1 VSLLEPLITDAV
13 FFTDDDPGRPITRP
27 DIVYKAW
34 REAQGKRVVGVSGRV
49 FEKVA
54 DRRSGKSAPPVQLQ
68 YSTQSKLLCNGRVMD
83 ESAVAAHFAAQ
94 TEAEG
99 ASKACSYVCNSLCDV
114 FEADMVL
121 PTGMMVHRHVLSS
134 FMHEDLAVLHA
145 FVEQHCVHP
154 VSIDRFVSTCC
165 AALEGAWLHSS
176 LLSVLQFFQD
186 DLALSLYSNLMLLSA
201 PLVVPRERVW
211 GRYDDLLWPEVESV
225 GWGRPKHPKRSFWEL
240 VLKLGFRRKTE
251 GLSGHAKDWNR
262 LRSTALQ
269 WLFKYLGVVRVEG
282 KWVERTTK

>member
-211 GRYDDLLWPEVESV
+211 GRYDDLLWPGAPFKKA
-225 GWGRPKHPKRSFWEL
+225 GWMMTILLSKHQPRRGRIRWM
-240 VLKLGFRRKTE
+240 GATE
-251 GLSGHAKDWNR
+251 AP
-262 LRSTALQ
+262 
-269 WLFKYLGVVRVEG
+269 
-282 KWVERTTK
+282 